1 MKFQVRRFIA
11 NVPWA
16 ECIIIFAMLLS
27 VMGLL
32 YAIDQRGKSKKPP
45 RCPTCNQVVREAK

>member
-32 YAIDQRGKSKKPP
+32 YAIDQRGKSKKP